1 MRISATALVVSTA
14 AMLAAG
20 TAAAQGP
27 QIATGSGVAIA
38 ADGEVLTN
46 AHVVEACSSIKL
58 TFGDGSSEAGEVVA
72 RDQRNDLAL
81 LRIRR
86 KFDPARVA
94 VFREGPPLRPGDPIV
109 VLGYPLSGVLATG
122 PNLTVGNVSALA
134 GLGDDT
140 RYLQISAPVQ
150 PGNSGGPL
158 LDASGHLVGIV
169 TAKLNAVN
177 VARAIGDIPQNVNFA
192 LKAQL
197 AREFLDSKLITYKT
211 EKSTARLAPADVGEI
226 ARPFTVYIRCTETE
240 RVASAP
246 APQRTSA
253 AEPDVEAPEGELKG
267 QVREEFIKRLHRSCS
282 RKAHKDHPDMERKT
296 IKDFCTCA
304 ANAQVDSITP
314 ADIAYLKEHHQVSA
328 DYKDRLGKRLAP
340 CIKSAGL
347 H

>member
-1 MRISATALVVSTA
+1 MFASGA
-14 AMLAAG
+14 
-20 TAAAQGP
+20 AAAQAP
-27 QIATGSGVAIA
+27 QIATGSGIAVAA
-38 ADGEVLTN
+38 GGEVLTN

-58 TFGDGSSEAGEVVA
+58 TFADGSSDSAELVA
-72 RDQRNDLAL
+72 RDQQNDLAL

-94 VFREGPPLRPGDPIV
+94 VFRDEPPLRPGDSIV

-140 RYLQISAPVQ
+140 RYIQISAPVQ

-158 LDASGHLVGIV
+158 LDSSGYLVGIV
-169 TAKLNAVN
+169 TAKLNAVR

-197 AREFLDSKLITYKT
+197 AREFLDSKLVTYKT
-211 EKSTARLAPADVGEI
+211 GKSTARLAPADVGEI
-226 ARPFTVYIRCTETE
+226 ARPFTVYIVCTETGH
-240 RVASAP
+240 VAAAP
-246 APQRTSA
+246 APERASA
-253 AEPDVEAPEGELKG
+253 EAPEVEAPDAELKG
-267 QVREEFIKRLHRSCS
+267 SVRDEFIKRVHRSCS
-282 RKAHKDHPDMERKT
+282 RKTHKDYPDLARKT
-296 IKDFCTCA
+296 IKDFCTCV
-304 ANAQVDSITP
+304 ANAQADAITP
-314 ADIAYLKEHHQVSA
+314 ADIAYTKEHHKVSE
-328 DYKDRLGKRLAP
+328 DYKARFGKLLAP